1 MQKYRFL
8 LFAAKVLRV
17 VGWIVLVGGVLG
29 SIILG
34 IFMTSAANGALG
46 DIIGGIAGWITGL
59 IAGFFIAAV
68 GIILSF
74 LTWVFMLTIRELLY
88 LFMDVEEN
96 TRNTA
101 ERITIT
107 EKSGQD

>member
-8 LFAAKVLRV
+8 PFAAKVLRILAWIVFV
-17 VGWIVLVGGVLG
+17 VGILG

-34 IFMTSAANGALG
+34 VGVPLVYEGINGGAGIL
-46 DIIGGIAGWITGL
+46 IVVGGIIC
-59 IAGFFIAAV
+59 
-68 GIILSF
+68 SF
-74 LTWVFMLTIRELLY
+74 LAWVFLLTVRELLY

-101 ERITIT
+101 ERIASTK
-107 EKSGQD
+107 KSS

>member
-8 LFAAKVLRV
+8 PFAAKVLRIL
-17 VGWIVLVGGVLG
+17 GWIVLVVGVIG

-34 IFMTSAANGALG
+34 IGIPSIYEGINGATGIL
-46 DIIGGIAGWITGL
+46 IAVGGIIC
-59 IAGFFIAAV
+59 
-68 GIILSF
+68 SF
-74 LTWVFMLTIRELLY
+74 LGWVFLLTTRELLY
-88 LFMDVEEN
+88 LLVDVEEN

-107 EKSGQD
+107 KKSS

>member
-8 LFAAKVLRV
+8 PFAAKVLRILAWIVFV
-17 VGWIVLVGGVLG
+17 VGILG

-34 IFMTSAANGALG
+34 VGVPLVYEGINGGAGIL
-46 DIIGGIAGWITGL
+46 IVVGGIIC
-59 IAGFFIAAV
+59 
-68 GIILSF
+68 SF
-74 LTWVFMLTIRELLY
+74 LAWVFLLTIRELLY

-107 EKSGQD
+107 KKSS

>member
-8 LFAAKVLRV
+8 PFAAKVLRV
-17 VGWIVLVGGVLG
+17 VGWIVLVFGVIG

-34 IFMTSAANGALG
+34 IGIPGVYEGISGGAGILVAV
-46 DIIGGIAGWITGL
+46 GGI
-59 IAGFFIAAV
+59 V
-68 GIILSF
+68 CSF
-74 LTWVFMLTIRELLY
+74 LAWVFLLTTRELLY

-101 ERITIT
+101 ERITIAK
-107 EKSGQD
+107 KSS